1 VGNKSQVPAA
11 PNTAPISAA
20 QSAAATANS
29 ATGAQQLQWAQN
41 QGVSDQA
48 TTDHA
53 VSGALGQQDALNA
66 QSKTDLNTYNSTAT
80 PALKTLQ
87 TDANNYSNPGFR
99 DQQVAQAQGA
109 VATADEAA
117 RHNSTQQLEGYGI
130 NPASTR
136 MGAIDLQA
144 RTQQGADEA
153 AAGTNM
159 GQTVDATGRALQQQV
174 FTDASGVGA
183 AGVNASTAGT
193 GAGASAVN
201 SKLATTQT
209 GAQTQGTNVQYQGI
223 AANDLTGSANTA
235 NQTYANEIAATT
247 ANNSASS
254 GIGSAV
260 GLVGGVALKA
270 ALKSEM
276 GGPITAIHAAVGG
289 PTAGPDATPGGAV
302 PAGASPTGG
311 KGTDDVPARLTVGE
325 YIIPKDVTAWLGHKH
340 FQSLIDKSR
349 EQAAAATAKP
359 AVGNV
364 TPQAPTVSSTPRQGA
379 IPMSRAA

>member
-20 QSAAATANS
+20 QSAAAAANS
-29 ATGAQQLQWAQN
+29 ATGAQQLQWAKD

-66 QSKTDLNTYNSTAT
+66 QSKTDLNTYNNTAT

-87 TDANNYSNPGFR
+87 TDANNYSNPGFK

-117 RHNSTQQLEGYGI
+117 RNNSTQQLEGYGI

-136 MGAIDLQA
+136 MGAIDLQS

-209 GAQTQGTNVQYQGI
+209 GATTQGTNAQYQGI
-223 AANDLTGSANTA
+223 AANNLTGSANTA
-235 NQTYANEIAATT
+235 NSTYANQIAATT
-247 ANNSASS
+247 ANNAASS

-270 ALKSEM
+270 AMADK

-289 PTAGPDATPGGAV
+289 PSASPDATPGGAV
-302 PAGASPTGG
+302 PAGASPTQGQA
-311 KGTDDVPARLTVGE
+311 TDDVPARLTVGE

-359 AVGNV
+359 AVGNAP
-364 TPQAPTVSSTPRQGA
+364 PQAPTVSSTPRQGA
-379 IPMSRAA
+379 IPMQRAA